1 MNNTLTYN
9 RHNDKTMWTYYV
21 SIVTNLLIIDTII
34 NLSITLLYLSNY
46 EQTVNKD
53 SFNLLTIARV
63 FPQVCSECFSL
74 LKWCSAKEVA
84 VKSAKAR
91 EEQTFINVLKHNN

>member
-9 RHNDKTMWTYYV
+9 RHNDKTLWTYYV
-21 SIVTNLLIIDTII
+21 SIVTNLLIIDTIT

-46 EQTVNKD
+46 EQTMNRF
-53 SFNLLTIARV
+53 FNLLIIARV
-63 FPQVCSECFSL
+63 FPQVSSEYFSL

>member
-9 RHNDKTMWTYYV
+9 RHNDKTLWTYYV
-21 SIVTNLLIIDTII
+21 SIITNLLIIDTII
-34 NLSITLLYLSNY
+34 NLSTTLLYLPNY
-46 EQTVNKD
+46 EQTMNRL
-53 SFNLLTIARV
+53 FNLLTIARV

-74 LKWCSAKEVA
+74 LKWCSTKEVA

>member
-9 RHNDKTMWTYYV
+9 RHNDKTLWTYYV
-21 SIVTNLLIIDTII
+21 SIATNLLIIDTII
-34 NLSITLLYLSNY
+34 NLSTTLLYLSNY
-46 EQTVNKD
+46 EQIVNRL
-53 SFNLLTIARV
+53 FNLLIIARV
-63 FPQVCSECFSL
+63 FPQVSSEYFSL

-84 VKSAKAR
+84 VKSVKAR

>member
-9 RHNDKTMWTYYV
+9 RHNNKTLWTYYV
-21 SIVTNLLIIDTII
+21 SIITNLLIIDIII

-46 EQTVNKD
+46 EQTMNRF
-53 SFNLLTIARV
+53 FNLLTIARV
-63 FPQVCSECFSL
+63 FPQVSSEYFSL